1 MPRLPPLRLLL
12 VTFDLTDTQPG
23 DKRYRQVDQSLRVHG
38 LMFKPVN
45 QLRLLLTSSSPDL
58 IKGSMQQRI
67 GRSETLL
74 VMPVTAIPTWRI
86 ARNRQAEWRRFVDA
100 VEEANV
106 RVAGLTRSVD
116 SIAE

>member
-12 VTFDLTDTQPG
+12 VTFDLSDTLPG
-23 DKRYRQVDQSLRVHG
+23 DQRYRQVDQSLRIHG
-38 LMFKPVN
+38 LMFRPVK

-58 IKGSMQQRI
+58 IKASMQQRI

-74 VMPVTAIPTWRI
+74 IVPITAVPAWRI

-106 RVAGLTRSVD
+106 RVAGLSRSVE
-116 SIAE
+116 SVAE